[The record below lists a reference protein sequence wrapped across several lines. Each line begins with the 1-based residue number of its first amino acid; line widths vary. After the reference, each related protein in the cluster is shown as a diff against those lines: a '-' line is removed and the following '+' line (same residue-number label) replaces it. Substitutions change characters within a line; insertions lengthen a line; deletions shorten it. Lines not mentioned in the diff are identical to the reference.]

1 MSNLEDVLQ
10 EKYSMLRQDIGTRFA
25 SMMEGYGHMVNI
37 LDMVEDYYKDCKRT
51 VKGFVPRCS
60 EETLETTSI
69 DLNSM
74 MNQALVLANAALTM
88 AALAKLYKDTV
99 VSMTGGDLM
108 DMIGDEVEK
117 DDE

>member
-10 EKYSMLRQDIGTRFA
+10 EKYSMLQQDIGTRFA
-25 SMMEGYGHMVNI
+25 SMMEGYGHMVSI

-74 MNQALVLANAALTM
+74 MNQALVLANAAMTM

-99 VSMTGGDLM
+99 VSMTGGDLL
-108 DMIGDEVEK
+108 DMINEEE
-117 DDE
+117 DDG

>member
-37 LDMVEDYYKDCKRT
+37 LDIVEDYYKDCKRT
-51 VKGFVPRCS
+51 VKSFVPSCS
-60 EETLETTSI
+60 EAALKIARI
-69 DLNSM
+69 DTNSM
-74 MNQALVLANAALTM
+74 MNKALVLANAALTM

-99 VSMTGGDLM
+99 VSMTGGDLL
-108 DMIGDEVEK
+108 DMIGEQGE
-117 DDE
+117 